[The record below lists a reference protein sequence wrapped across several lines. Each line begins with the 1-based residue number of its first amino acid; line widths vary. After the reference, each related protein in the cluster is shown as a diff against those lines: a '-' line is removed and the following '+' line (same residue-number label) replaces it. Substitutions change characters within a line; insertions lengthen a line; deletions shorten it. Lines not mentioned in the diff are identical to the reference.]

1 MTDETLGNLAAI
13 LSFIFIVGIGLLVLF
28 IEPIDRWLD
37 KMKKKRAM
45 KKKHA

>member
-1 MTDETLGNLAAI
+1 MTDETLGNLVAI
-13 LSFIFIVGIGLLVLF
+13 LGFIFLVGIGCSVLF
-28 IEPIDRWLD
+28 IEPIDRWLE

>member
-1 MTDETLGNLAAI
+1 MTDETLGNLTAI
-13 LSFIFIVGIGLLVLF
+13 FIFISFVGISFFILF

>member
-1 MTDETLGNLAAI
+1 MTDETFGNLVAI
-13 LSFIFIVGIGLLVLF
+13 LGFIAFVGVSFFILF
-28 IEPIDRWLD
+28 IEQIDRWLE